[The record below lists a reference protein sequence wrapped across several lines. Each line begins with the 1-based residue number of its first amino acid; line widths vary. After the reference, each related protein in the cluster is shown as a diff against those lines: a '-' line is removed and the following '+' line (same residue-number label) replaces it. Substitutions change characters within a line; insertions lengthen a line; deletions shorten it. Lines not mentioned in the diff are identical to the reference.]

1 MTKKEEKKTKEL
13 RKVYCKA
20 IKMPNFTSINQA
32 WCWLWAILWLTSL
45 ALLVQL
51 MRSLTFD
58 PELRA
63 FKTITSLNI
72 CKQCLRK
79 HNVLQIANVDF
90 LLNDSLV
97 KSMRNSSHNPSSIT
111 TVLFKSTGT
120 PVLHPFQHCKCLWQ
134 YLEKKKN
141 NNTTRPVGYK
151 TFILDLNS
159 NN

>member
-1 MTKKEEKKTKEL
+1 
-13 RKVYCKA
+13 
-20 IKMPNFTSINQA
+20 MPNFTSINQA
-32 WCWLWAILWLTSL
+32 WCWLWAIMWLTSL
-45 ALLVQL
+45 KHLLLQL
-51 MRSLTFD
+51 MQSLTFD
-58 PELRA
+58 PKSRA
-63 FKTITSLNI
+63 FKTITSMNI

-79 HNVLQIANVDF
+79 HIYGLQIANVDF

-134 YLEKKKN
+134 YLEKKKKEKKKH
-141 NNTTRPVGYK
+141 TTRPVGYK
-151 TFILDLNS
+151 KFILDLNS